1 MAKESKDT
9 YYDVD
14 SSTEELFLEVF
25 NKKSLPVNVKLLFQG
40 NSKQKKLIKVL
51 KISDQYAFALGKELL
66 ISINEDLLNV
76 FDDESITILIEQ
88 EIDKININMESG
100 KIKLVGTDLNTFSS
114 IVNKYGVEKVSRANA
129 VETLYV
135 DQKVDSES
143 DKEFII

>member
-1 MAKESKDT
+1 MAKEAKET
-9 YYDVD
+9 YYEVD

-40 NSKQKKLIKVL
+40 NSKQKQLIKVS

-66 ISINEDLLNV
+66 ISVNEDLLNV

-114 IVNKYGVEKVSRANA
+114 IVNKYGVEKVGRANQ
-129 VETLYV
+129 VEELYHK
-135 DQKVDSES
+135 QKADAKGDE
-143 DKEFII
+143 EFII